1 MPHRRGRPTRERAQS
16 ACRTFFLTLTL
27 PRKIDHSFSEASA
40 NSSSPLTFLLHCFP
54 LFAQWVVEED
64 EGLARAFVL
73 TTNASPSG
81 DFFPRLYQNFI
92 ALSPPPTSSPL
103 DAERWHG
110 RTERALKKRLV
121 VIRPSAVEFSKH
133 YAAAVA
139 SGGCTDSR
147 AITSAL
153 ERFRAAQFNDE
164 TKPAAHADNAF
175 KYLHA
180 WRILREAGVYKN
192 HVDATNGVAL
202 LPEVGVPAGAMTK
215 VEGEEAVLAAAATP
229 PAPMS
234 VAPDVATQ
242 AQHQNP
248 AVVAAAAAAVQAGS
262 GPGAM
267 MATPHRAPVAPMEV
281 AGVFQA
287 RSGASPA
294 AAAGTIVQQV
304 LAVNDIGGGGQAR
317 KRARD
322 EGSAGT
328 GATAHV
334 VQDKDDGKLVAIGE
348 RLCEAAE
355 EIVGIAVFG
364 RPGAD
369 EAKAKEFFQALEDKY
384 FKKAKTTTD
393 DGM

>member
-1 MPHRRGRPTRERAQS
+1 MFLPSNFPPH
-16 ACRTFFLTLTL
+16 CL
-27 PRKIDHSFSEASA
+27 
-40 NSSSPLTFLLHCFP
+40 P

-92 ALSPPPTSSPL
+92 ALSPPQTSSPL

-139 SGGCTDSR
+139 SGGFTDSR
-147 AITSAL
+147 AITTAL
-153 ERFRAAQFNDE
+153 DRFRAAQFNDE

-180 WRILREAGVYKN
+180 WRILRQAGVYKT
-192 HVDATNGVAL
+192 HVDATNGIAV
-202 LPEVGVPAGAMTK
+202 LPEVGVPVSAMTK
-215 VEGEEAVLAAAATP
+215 VVGEGAILAADATP
-229 PAPMS
+229 S
-234 VAPDVATQ
+234 VPLPVVPDGATQ

-248 AVVAAAAAAVQAGS
+248 AVVAAAAAAVEAAHGSATVQAGS
-262 GPGAM
+262 GTGAIV
-267 MATPHRAPVAPMEV
+267 ATPHRAPLAPLEV

-287 RSGASPA
+287 RSAASPA
-294 AAAGTIVQQV
+294 ADTGTVVQQLV
-304 LAVNDIGGGGQAR
+304 AANDIAGGSQAR

-322 EGSAGT
+322 EGSAGS
-328 GATAHV
+328 GATARV

-348 RLCEAAE
+348 RLCDAAE
-355 EIVGIAVFG
+355 EIVGITVFG

-369 EAKAKEFFQALEDKY
+369 EAKAKEFFESLEDKY
-384 FKKAKTTTD
+384 FKKAKTTPD
-393 DGM
+393 DEM